1 MNSQS
6 HRSLPV
12 RRSPGSRARRH
23 RSPRSWPAASAALV
37 ACALLACGDDP
48 VDPPPDPVATTVE
61 VAPATATLSALGE
74 TVQLT
79 ATVSDQNGNVMSG
92 ASVTWSSSDASVAT
106 VSATGLVTAAGNGT
120 ATITA
125 TSGNAS
131 GAATVTVRQE
141 AAAVTV
147 SPDSVLLTEIGE
159 TAQLAAE
166 VTDANGN
173 VIENVAVGWAS
184 GDEAVA
190 TVDGAGLVTAVAN
203 GSTTVTAAAGDIS
216 ASAAV
221 TVMAQPAP
229 TEGPPTPTHAAE
241 DVISLFSGAYD
252 DVTVD
257 TWSADWDQA
266 DVEDVDIAG
275 DSAKKY
281 TNLVFAGIEF
291 TSATVDATN
300 MTHLRMDIWTPDE
313 TTAAAFRVKLV
324 DFGADGVFGGDDD
337 SEHEV
342 AITAAEGLG
351 TEAWVQLDLALA
363 DFTSLA
369 AREHLAQ
376 LIISGDPNTVYVDNV
391 YLREGERPDAPTE
404 PAPTPTDSASQVIS
418 LFSDAYDDVTVDTW
432 SAEWDVA
439 NVEDVEVAG
448 DAVKKY
454 TGLSFAGIE
463 FTSQTVDAADM
474 THFRMDIW
482 TPDETVDAAF
492 KVKLVD
498 FGPNGVWDGGGDDSE
513 HEVTITAAD
522 GLATGEWVQLD
533 LALADFTGLAAQEHL
548 AQLIISGDPNTVY
561 VDNVYFRGGDAPPPP
576 DAPTDAAP
584 TPDRAA
590 DQVVSLF
597 SDAYTDATVDTWSA
611 DWDQADV
618 EDVEIAGNA
627 TKKYTN
633 LVFAGIEF
641 TSATIDASAATH
653 FHFDLWTPD
662 PTADPAAFRVKLVD
676 FGPNGV
682 WDGGGDDSEH
692 EIALTANSDPALAT
706 ARWIGY
712 DLALADFTNLTSREH
727 LAQLIISG
735 DPNTVFLDNIY
746 FYEELTEP
754 GDPAP
759 TPTDPADSVISFFSD
774 AYTDVTVDT
783 WSADWD
789 QADVEDVEIA
799 GNATKKYTNLV
810 FAGIEF
816 TSATVDATEMTHLR
830 FDFWTP
836 DPTADPA
843 AFRVKLVDFG
853 PNGVWDGGGDDSEHE
868 IALTAASDPALATGA
883 WVSFDIALSEFTN
896 LAARE
901 HLAQLIISG
910 DPNTVFLD
918 NVYLRK

>member
-1 MNSQS
+1 MHSRS
-6 HRSLPV
+6 HRSLL
-12 RRSPGSRARRH
+12 RRSPGSWSAV
-23 RSPRSWPAASAALV
+23 SAALV
-37 ACALLACGDDP
+37 TCALLACGDDP
-48 VDPPPDPVATTVE
+48 IPPEPVPVPTTVE
-61 VAPATATLSALGE
+61 VTPAASTLSALGE

-92 ASVTWSSSDASVAT
+92 ASVTWSSGDASVAT
-106 VSATGLVTAAGNGT
+106 VNATGLVTAAGNGT

-131 GAATVTVRQE
+131 GTATVTVEQ
-141 AAAVTV
+141 AAAAITV
-147 SPDSVLLTEIGE
+147 APDSVPLTELGE
-159 TAQLAAE
+159 TAQLTAE

-173 VIENVAVGWAS
+173 VIANATVSWSS

-190 TVDGAGLVTAVAN
+190 TVDAAGLVTAVAN
-203 GSTTVTAAAGDIS
+203 GSTSVTATAGGHS

-229 TEGPPTPTHAAE
+229 TEGPPTPTHAAD
-241 DVISLFSGAYD
+241 DVISFFSGAYD

-291 TSATVDATN
+291 TSATVDAAN

-313 TTAAAFRVKLV
+313 TTATAFRVKLV
-324 DFGADGVFGGDDD
+324 DFGADGAFGGDDD

-342 AITAAEGLG
+342 AITAAEGLAS
-351 TEAWVQLDLALA
+351 EAWVQLDLELT
-363 DFTSLA
+363 DFTNLT

-404 PAPTPTDSASQVIS
+404 PAPTPTDSASKVIS

-432 SAEWDVA
+432 SADWDVA
-439 NVEDVEVAG
+439 NVDDVEIAG

-454 TGLSFAGIE
+454 TGLS
-463 FTSQTVDAADM
+463 
-474 THFRMDIW
+474 
-482 TPDETVDAAF
+482 
-492 KVKLVD
+492 
-498 FGPNGVWDGGGDDSE
+498 
-513 HEVTITAAD
+513 
-522 GLATGEWVQLD
+522 
-533 LALADFTGLAAQEHL
+533 
-548 AQLIISGDPNTVY
+548 Y
-561 VDNVYFRGGDAPPPP
+561 
-576 DAPTDAAP
+576 
-584 TPDRAA
+584 
-590 DQVVSLF
+590 
-597 SDAYTDATVDTWSA
+597 
-611 DWDQADV
+611 
-618 EDVEIAGNA
+618 
-627 TKKYTN
+627 
-633 LVFAGIEF
+633 AGIEF
-641 TSATIDASAATH
+641 TSAPIDATAATH

-662 PTADPAAFRVKLVD
+662 PTADPAAFKVKLVD
-676 FGPNGV
+676 FGADGAF
-682 WDGGGDDSEH
+682 GGGDDTEH
-692 EIALTANSDPALAT
+692 EVALTANSDPALAT
-706 ARWIGY
+706 ARWVSY
-712 DLALADFTNLTSREH
+712 DLALADFANLAAREH

-746 FYEELTEP
+746 FFEELTEP
-754 GDPAP
+754 SEPAP
-759 TPTDPADSVISFFSD
+759 TPTDPADSVTSFFSD

-789 QADVEDVEIA
+789 QADVEDVDIS

-810 FAGIEF
+810 YAGIEF

-830 FDFWTP
+830 LDFWTP
-836 DPTADPA
+836 DNTADPA

-853 PNGVWDGGGDDSEHE
+853 GDGAFGGGDDTEHE
-868 IALTAASDPALATGA
+868 ITLTAASDPALATGA
-883 WVSFDIALSEFTN
+883 WVSFDIALSDFTN

>member
-1 MNSQS
+1 MNSRS

-12 RRSPGSRARRH
+12 RRSPGSRTRRL
-23 RSPRSWPAASAALV
+23 SFPRSWPAVSAAFV

-48 VDPPPDPVATTVE
+48 IPPEPPDPVATTVE
-61 VAPATATLSALGE
+61 VIPATATLSALGE
-74 TVQLT
+74 TVQLS

-92 ASVTWSSSDASVAT
+92 ASVTWSSGDVSVAT
-106 VSATGLVTAAGNGT
+106 VNATGLVTAAGNGT

-131 GAATVTVRQE
+131 GT
-141 AAAVTV
+141 AAVTV
-147 SPDSVLLTEIGE
+147 EQTAAAITVAPDSVLLTELGE
-159 TAQLAAE
+159 MVQLTAE

-173 VIENVAVGWAS
+173 AIANATVSWSS

-190 TVDGAGLVTAVAN
+190 TVDATGLVTAVSN
-203 GSTTVTAAAGDIS
+203 GSTTVTATAGGHS
-216 ASAAV
+216 ASATA

-291 TSATVDATN
+291 TSATVDAMN

-313 TTAAAFRVKLV
+313 TIDAAFKVKLV
-324 DFGADGVFGGDDD
+324 DFGADGVFGGGDDT
-337 SEHEV
+337 EHEV
-342 AITAAEGLG
+342 TITAAEGLA
-351 TEAWVQLDLALA
+351 TEAWVQLDLALT
-363 DFTSLA
+363 DFTNLTTQ
-369 AREHLAQ
+369 EHLAQ
-376 LIISGDPNTVYVDNV
+376 LIISGDPNTMYVDNV
-391 YLREGERPDAPTE
+391 YLREGERPDGPTE
-404 PAPTPTDSASQVIS
+404 PAPTPTDSANQVIS

-432 SAEWDVA
+432 SADWDVA

-463 FTSQTVDAADM
+463 FTSQTVDAANM

-482 TPDETVDAAF
+482 TPDETIDAAF

-498 FGPNGVWDGGGDDSE
+498 FGANGVWDGGGDDSE
-513 HEVTITAAD
+513 HEVTITRAQ
-522 GLATGEWVQLD
+522 GLETGEWVQLD
-533 LALADFTGLAAQEHL
+533 LAFADFTNLTAQEHL
-548 AQLIISGDPNTVY
+548 AQLIISGDPNTLY
-561 VDNVYFRGGDAPPPP
+561 VDNVYFRGTDAPPPP

-584 TPDRAA
+584 TPGHAA
-590 DQVVSLF
+590 EQVTSLF
-597 SDAYTDATVDTWSA
+597 SGAYTDATVDTWSA

-618 EDVEIAGNA
+618 EDVVIAGD
-627 TKKYTN
+627 TMKKYTN

-641 TSATIDASAATH
+641 TSAPIDATAATH

-676 FGPNGV
+676 FGA
-682 WDGGGDDSEH
+682 DGAFGGDDDTEH
-692 EIALTANSDPALAT
+692 EVALTANSDPALAT
-706 ARWIGY
+706 ARWVSY
-712 DLALADFTNLTSREH
+712 DLALADLTNLTAREH

-754 GDPAP
+754 SEAAP
-759 TPTDPADSVISFFSD
+759 TPTDSASNVISFFSD

-789 QADVEDVEIA
+789 QADVEDVQISE
-799 GNATKKYTNLV
+799 NATKKYTNLV

-816 TSATVDATEMTHLR
+816 TSATVDATDMTHFR

-836 DPTADPA
+836 DTTADPA

-853 PNGVWDGGGDDSEHE
+853 ADGAFGGGDDTEHE
-868 IALTAASDPALATGA
+868 ITLTASSTPALATGA

-896 LAARE
+896 LTARE

>member
-1 MNSQS
+1 M
-6 HRSLPV
+6 
-12 RRSPGSRARRH
+12 
-23 RSPRSWPAASAALV
+23 
-37 ACALLACGDDP
+37 
-48 VDPPPDPVATTVE
+48 PPEPDPVATTVE
-61 VAPATATLSALGE
+61 VTPATSTLSALGE

-92 ASVTWSSSDASVAT
+92 ASVTWSSGDVSVAT

-131 GAATVTVRQE
+131 GTATVMVEQ
-141 AAAVTV
+141 AAAAITV
-147 SPDSVLLTEIGE
+147 APDSVLLTELGE
-159 TAQLAAE
+159 TAQLTAE

-173 VIENVAVGWAS
+173 VIANATVSWSS

-190 TVDGAGLVTAVAN
+190 TVDATGLVTAVAN
-203 GSTTVTAAAGDIS
+203 GSTTVTATAGDHS
-216 ASAAV
+216 ASATV
-221 TVMAQPAP
+221 TVMAQSAP

-291 TSATVDATN
+291 TSETVDATN

-313 TTAAAFRVKLV
+313 TTMAAFRVKLV

-337 SEHEV
+337 TEHEV
-342 AITAAEGLG
+342 TITAAEGLA
-351 TEAWVQLDLALA
+351 TEAWVQLDLELT
-363 DFTSLA
+363 DFTNLTTQ
-369 AREHLAQ
+369 EHLAQ
-376 LIISGDPNTVYVDNV
+376 LIISGDPNTMYVDNV

-404 PAPTPTDSASQVIS
+404 PAPTPADSANQVIS

-439 NVEDVEVAG
+439 NLEDVEIAG

-463 FTSQTVDAADM
+463 FTSQTVDAANM

-482 TPDETVDAAF
+482 TPDETIDAAF

-522 GLATGEWVQLD
+522 GLATGDWVQLD
-533 LALADFTGLAAQEHL
+533 LALADFTNLTAQEHL

-561 VDNVYFRGGDAPPPP
+561 VDNVYFRGSDAPPPP

-584 TPDRAA
+584 TPEHAA
-590 DQVVSLF
+590 DQVTSLF
-597 SDAYTDATVDTWSA
+597 SGAYTDATVDTWSA
-611 DWDQADV
+611 SWDQADV
-618 EDVEIAGNA
+618 EDVVIAGD
-627 TKKYTN
+627 TVKKYTN

-676 FGPNGV
+676 FGADGAF
-682 WDGGGDDSEH
+682 GGGDDTEH
-692 EIALTANSDPALAT
+692 EVGLTANSDPALAT
-706 ARWIGY
+706 ARWVSY
-712 DLALADFTNLTSREH
+712 DLALADLTNLTAREH

-746 FYEELTEP
+746 FYEALTEP
-754 GDPAP
+754 SEAAP
-759 TPTDPADSVISFFSD
+759 TPTDSASKVISFFSD
-774 AYTDVTVDT
+774 AYTDVSVDT

-789 QADVEDVEIA
+789 QADVEDVQISE
-799 GNATKKYTNLV
+799 NATKRYTNLV

-816 TSATVDATEMTHLR
+816 TSATVDATEMTHFR

-853 PNGVWDGGGDDSEHE
+853 ADGAFGGGDDSEHE
-868 IALTAASDPALATGA
+868 ITLTAASDPPLASGA
-883 WVSFDIALSEFTN
+883 WVSFDVALSDFTN
-896 LAARE
+896 LTARE

>member
-1 MNSQS
+1 MNSRS

-12 RRSPGSRARRH
+12 RRSPGSCTRRT
-23 RSPRSWPAASAALV
+23 SLSRSWPAVSAALV
-37 ACALLACGDDP
+37 TCALLACGDDP
-48 VDPPPDPVATTVE
+48 VPPEPPDPVPTTVE
-61 VAPATATLSALGE
+61 VTPATATLTARGE

-79 ATVSDQNGNVMSG
+79 ATVEDQNGNVMTN
-92 ASVTWSSSDASVAT
+92 ASVTWSSGDVSVAT
-106 VSATGLVTAAGNGT
+106 VNTSGLVTAAGNGT

-131 GAATVTVRQE
+131 GTATVTVEQT
-141 AAAVTV
+141 AAAITV
-147 SPDSVLLTEIGE
+147 APDSVLLTELGE
-159 TAQLAAE
+159 TAQLTAE

-173 VIENVAVGWAS
+173 AIANAMVSWAS

-190 TVDGAGLVTAVAN
+190 TVDGTGLVTAVGN
-203 GSTTVTAAAGDIS
+203 GATMVTATAGDHS
-216 ASAAV
+216 AGASV

-229 TEGPPTPTHAAE
+229 SEGPPTPTHAAE

-291 TSATVDATN
+291 TSQTVNATN
-300 MTHLRMDIWTPDE
+300 MTHLRMDIWTPDA
-313 TTAAAFRVKLV
+313 TIDAAFKVKLV
-324 DFGADGVFGGDDD
+324 DFGADSTFGGGDDT
-337 SEHEV
+337 EHEV
-342 AITAAEGLG
+342 TITAADGLA
-351 TEAWVQLDLALA
+351 TERWVQLDLELST
-363 DFTSLA
+363 FTNLA
-369 AREHLAQ
+369 AQEHLAQ
-376 LIISGDPNTVYVDNV
+376 LIISGDPNTMYVDNV

-404 PAPTPTDSASQVIS
+404 PAPTPTDSAQQVIS

-432 SAEWDVA
+432 SADWDVA
-439 NVEDVEVAG
+439 DVEDVEIAD

-463 FTSQTVDAADM
+463 FTSQTVNAANM

-482 TPDETVDAAF
+482 TPDETIDAAF

-498 FGPNGVWDGGGDDSE
+498 FGANGVWDGGGDDSE
-513 HEVTITAAD
+513 HEVTITAAN
-522 GLATGEWVQLD
+522 GLVTGEWVQLD
-533 LALADFTGLAAQEHL
+533 LALTDFTGLAAQEHL

-576 DAPTDAAP
+576 DAPADPPP
-584 TPDRAA
+584 TPEHAA
-590 DQVVSLF
+590 NLVTSLF
-597 SDAYTDATVDTWSA
+597 SGAYTDAAVDTWSA
-611 DWDQADV
+611 SWDQADV
-618 EDVEIAGNA
+618 EDVEIEGD
-627 TKKYTN
+627 TVKKYTN

-641 TSATIDASAATH
+641 TSATIDATAATH

-662 PTADPAAFRVKLVD
+662 STADPAAFKVKLVD
-676 FGPNGV
+676 FGADGAF
-682 WDGGGDDSEH
+682 GGGDDTEH
-692 EIALTANSDPALAT
+692 EIALTASSDPALAT
-706 ARWIGY
+706 ARWVSY
-712 DLALADFTNLTSREH
+712 DLALSDFTNLTAREH

-754 GDPAP
+754 DDAAP
-759 TPTDPADSVISFFSD
+759 TPTDSAANVISFFSD

-789 QADVEDVEIA
+789 QANVEDVEIA

-816 TSATVDATEMTHLR
+816 TSATVDATEMTHFR

-853 PNGVWDGGGDDSEHE
+853 ADGAFGGGDDTEHE
-868 IALTAASDPALATGA
+868 ITLTAASDPALATGA

-896 LAARE
+896 LTARE

>member
-1 MNSQS
+1 MNSRS

-12 RRSPGSRARRH
+12 RRSPGSRTRRL
-23 RSPRSWPAASAALV
+23 SFPRSWAAASAALV
-37 ACALLACGDDP
+37 TCALPACGDDP
-48 VDPPPDPVATTVE
+48 IPPEPPDPVATTVE
-61 VAPATATLSALGE
+61 VTPATATLSALGE

-79 ATVSDQNGNVMSG
+79 ATVSDQNGNVMTG
-92 ASVTWSSSDASVAT
+92 ASVTWSSADASVAT
-106 VSATGLVTAAGNGT
+106 VNINGLVTAAGNGA

-131 GAATVTVRQE
+131 GTATVTVEQT
-141 AAAVTV
+141 AAAITV
-147 SPDSVLLTEIGE
+147 APDSVLLTELGE

-173 VIENVAVGWAS
+173 GIANATVSWSS

-190 TVDGAGLVTAVAN
+190 TVDATGLVTAVAN
-203 GSTTVTAAAGDIS
+203 GSTTVTATAGGHS
-216 ASAAV
+216 ASATV
-221 TVMAQPAP
+221 TVMALPAP

-281 TNLVFAGIEF
+281 TKLVFAGIEF

-313 TTAAAFRVKLV
+313 TIDAAFKVKLV

-337 SEHEV
+337 TEHEV
-342 AITAAEGLG
+342 TITAAEGLA
-351 TEAWVQLDLALA
+351 TEAWVQLDLALT
-363 DFTSLA
+363 DFTNLT

-376 LIISGDPNTVYVDNV
+376 LIISGDPNTMYVDNV
-391 YLREGERPDAPTE
+391 YLREGERPDAPAE

-418 LFSDAYDDVTVDTW
+418 LFSDAYADV
-432 SAEWDVA
+432 
-439 NVEDVEVAG
+439 
-448 DAVKKY
+448 
-454 TGLSFAGIE
+454 
-463 FTSQTVDAADM
+463 
-474 THFRMDIW
+474 
-482 TPDETVDAAF
+482 
-492 KVKLVD
+492 
-498 FGPNGVWDGGGDDSE
+498 
-513 HEVTITAAD
+513 
-522 GLATGEWVQLD
+522 
-533 LALADFTGLAAQEHL
+533 
-548 AQLIISGDPNTVY
+548 
-561 VDNVYFRGGDAPPPP
+561 
-576 DAPTDAAP
+576 
-584 TPDRAA
+584 
-590 DQVVSLF
+590 
-597 SDAYTDATVDTWSA
+597 TVDTWSA

-618 EDVEIAGNA
+618 EDVVIAGD
-627 TKKYTN
+627 TMKKYTN

-641 TSATIDASAATH
+641 TSAPIDATAATH

-662 PTADPAAFRVKLVD
+662 PTADPAAFKVKLVD
-676 FGPNGV
+676 FGADGAF
-682 WDGGGDDSEH
+682 GGGDDTEH
-692 EIALTANSDPALAT
+692 EVGLTANSDPALAT
-706 ARWIGY
+706 ARWVSY
-712 DLALADFTNLTSREH
+712 DLALADLTNLAAREH

-746 FYEELTEP
+746 FYEELTGPSEA
-754 GDPAP
+754 AP
-759 TPTDPADSVISFFSD
+759 TPTDSAGNVISFFSD

-789 QADVEDVEIA
+789 QADVEEVQISE
-799 GNATKKYTNLV
+799 NATKKYTNLV

-816 TSATVDATEMTHLR
+816 TSATVDATDMTHFR

-843 AFRVKLVDFG
+843 AFKVKLVDFG
-853 PNGVWDGGGDDSEHE
+853 ADGAFAGGDDSEHE
-868 IALTAASDPALATGA
+868 ITLTASSTPALATGA

-896 LAARE
+896 LTARE